1 MIYMANGWF
10 TIERKTVMNFDRHKE
25 WAKLI
30 PDPVIRRLV
39 IDRLALIEFEYKIEK
54 ERENEI

>member
-1 MIYMANGWF
+1 
-10 TIERKTVMNFDRHKE
+10 MNFDRHKE

-30 PDPVIRRLV
+30 YDPVIRRLV
-39 IDRLALIEFEYKIEK
+39 IERLDLMEFEYKLEK

>member
-1 MIYMANGWF
+1 
-10 TIERKTVMNFDRHKE
+10 MNFDRHKE

-30 PDPVIRRLV
+30 YDPVIRDLV
-39 IDRLALIEFEYKIEK
+39 IERLAFIEFEYEYETEK

>member
-1 MIYMANGWF
+1 
-10 TIERKTVMNFDRHKE
+10 MNFDRHKE

-39 IDRLALIEFEYKIEK
+39 IERLDLMEFEYKIEK

>member
-1 MIYMANGWF
+1 
-10 TIERKTVMNFDRHKE
+10 MNFDRPKE

-30 PDPVIRRLV
+30 YDPVIRDLV
-39 IDRLALIEFEYKIEK
+39 IERLALIEFEYKIEK